1 MTLADIEDGVGVFV
15 DANVF
20 VYHFVGA
27 SSECTA
33 LLRRCEIGEVQGST
47 SALVLAEVCHRLMMI
62 EAVERRLVAAGNVA
76 RKLGRRSDVVRR
88 LVVDDASVQAIPA
101 MGIEIVAVT
110 EATMR
115 LSLRHQ
121 SRYGLLTNDSLIVA
135 SMQQRGVRLLATADR
150 RRRKPRRGDE
160 TRPSSTSLRV
170 LERLS
175 ILPPARTE
183 CGFAAV
189 SHVVASSD
197 GWRQAHDTQYD
208 VHARR
213 SRNRDS

>member
-1 MTLADIEDGVGVFV
+1 MTLADIEDGAGVFV

-33 LLRRCEIGEVQGST
+33 LLRRCETGEVQGST

-62 EAVERRLVAAGNVA
+62 EVVERRLVAAGNVA
-76 RKLGRRSDVVRR
+76 RKLGRRPDVVRQ
-88 LVVDDASVQAIPA
+88 LAIHDASIQAIPA

-110 EATMR
+110 EATIR
-115 LSLRHQ
+115 VGLRHQ

-150 RRRKPRRGDE
+150 RLAVVDE
-160 TRPSSTSLRV
+160 VEIRVPTDLDLR
-170 LERLS
+170 S
-175 ILPPARTE
+175 
-183 CGFAAV
+183 
-189 SHVVASSD
+189 
-197 GWRQAHDTQYD
+197 
-208 VHARR
+208 
-213 SRNRDS
+213 

>member
-1 MTLADIEDGVGVFV
+1 MTLADIEDGAGVFV

-33 LLRRCEIGEVQGST
+33 LLRRCESGEVQGST

-76 RKLGRRSDVVRR
+76 RKLGRRPDVVRK
-88 LVVDDASVQAIPA
+88 LAIHDASIQAIPA

-110 EATMR
+110 EPTMR
-115 LSLRHQ
+115 LGLRHQ

-150 RRRKPRRGDE
+150 RLTVVDE
-160 TRPSSTSLRV
+160 VDIRVPADLGLR
-170 LERLS
+170 S
-175 ILPPARTE
+175 
-183 CGFAAV
+183 
-189 SHVVASSD
+189 
-197 GWRQAHDTQYD
+197 
-208 VHARR
+208 
-213 SRNRDS
+213 